1 VAALALTMGQLA
13 PAQMEQSELYGVL
26 VVHSHLHL
34 PQINKKGKQ
43 NARKSLY

>member
-26 VVHSHLHL
+26 VVHSHQPILA
-34 PQINKKGKQ
+34 IYKKGKQ